1 MKMLGFKILFL
12 LLISCV
18 ALPLFMKGPDGQPI
32 MTLDDWI
39 PHNAIAWVKQVIGGA
54 SDMID
59 NASEM
64 AGDSPLGNGPA
75 GTTGAGAEIYTW
87 RDENGV
93 LHYSDTPHAA
103 VGAEEI
109 VPIVVP
115 DDGLAIPANRFVQSG
130 LAPPELQSTRNKS
143 GGAVLL
149 EERTFP
155 SARSSGSKSGKNS
168 DGSTTGASL
177 EDLDAITQGD
187 FSNAGAV
194 IKDLPQLLEQLKTA
208 RGEERAQ

>member
-1 MKMLGFKILFL
+1 MKMLGFKLLFL

-18 ALPLFMKGPDGQPI
+18 ALPMFIKGPDGQPI

-39 PHNAIAWVKQVIGGA
+39 PHNAIAWVKQAMGGA

-59 NASEM
+59 NAAEM
-64 AGDSPLGNGPA
+64 VGDSPLGNGPA

-103 VGAEEI
+103 TGADEI

-115 DDGLAIPANRFVQSG
+115 DDGLAIPTNRFVQSG
-130 LAPPELQSTRNKS
+130 LAPPESQSSRHNS

-155 SARSSGSKSGKNS
+155 RAKSSGKSA
-168 DGSTTGASL
+168 DGSSSGTSL

-187 FSNAGAV
+187 LSNAGAV

-208 RGEERAQ
+208 RGEGRVQ